1 MMNRRTF
8 IVGASTLFVVAR
20 IVQAQQAK
28 PPRIGVLLTVDLER
42 TQTQLRQELRGLGYV
57 EGQNVRFDFR
67 LVPPGQGDR
76 LPDLAAELVRLKVDV
91 ILAQFTPA
99 ATAAKAATTAIPIVM
114 APAGNPI
121 ETGLIASLARPGGNV
136 TGVAGVAS
144 ELGGKSVQLMREMIP
159 SARRMAALLNAKDP
173 FAKPLLEQI
182 LLAARLVA
190 VEIHPVRVSGRE
202 ELEAAF
208 SQMTKE
214 RIEAVI
220 VQPSL
225 PTKRAAELALKH
237 HLPTVSLPRW
247 FAEEGGLMAYG
258 WDAVNIVHQV
268 ATYVDRI
275 LKGAK
280 PADLPVEQPTKFEL
294 VINRTTAKALNLT
307 IPNSLLLRADH
318 FID

>member
-1 MMNRRTF
+1 MMNRRSF
-8 IVGASTLFVVAR
+8 IAGASTLLAAPLTVE
-20 IVQAQQAK
+20 AQQAK
-28 PPRIGVLLTVDLER
+28 TPRIGVLLTVDHER
-42 TQTQLRQELRGLGYV
+42 TQTQLREELRRLGYV
-57 EGQNVRFDFR
+57 ESQNILFEFR
-67 LVPPGQGDR
+67 LVPAGQADR

-144 ELGGKSVQLMREMIP
+144 ELGGKSVQLMREMMP
-159 SARRMAALLNAKDP
+159 AVRRMAALLNATDP

-182 LLAARLVA
+182 QLAARTVA
-190 VEIHPVRVSGRE
+190 IDIEPLKVSGGA

-208 SQMTKE
+208 SQMSKA
-214 RIEAVI
+214 RIEAVV

-237 HLPTVSLPRW
+237 RLPTVSLPRW

-258 WDAVNIVHQV
+258 WDAASIVHQV
-268 ATYVDRI
+268 AMYVDRV

-280 PADLPVEQPTKFEL
+280 PADLAVEQPTKFEL
-294 VINRTTAKALNLT
+294 VINRKTAKALNLT
-307 IPNSLLLRADH
+307 IPNSLLLRADQI
-318 FID
+318 ID